1 MTDNEIKL
9 IKLIRENSHPEKA
22 LVIALAT
29 IYWYLTRSQS
39 FATPSVADFQE
50 LA

>member
-9 IKLIRENSHPEKA
+9 INMIREQNHPESA
-22 LVIALAT
+22 MIIALTT
-29 IYWYLTRSQS
+29 ICWYLTQSQS
-39 FATPSVADFQE
+39 SALPSVADFQE

>member
-9 IKLIRENSHPEKA
+9 INMIRKSNNPDKA
-22 LVIALAT
+22 LIIAFHT
-29 IYWYLTRSQS
+29 ICWYLTRSQS
-39 FATPSVADFQE
+39 SATPSVADSRE

>member
-9 IKLIRENSHPEKA
+9 INMIRDYKHPDKA
-22 LVIALAT
+22 MVIAIKT
-29 IYWYLTRSQS
+29 ICCYLTQRESS
-39 FATPSVADFQE
+39 AKPIVVDSRE

>member
-9 IKLIRENSHPEKA
+9 INMIRDYKHPEKA
-22 LVIALAT
+22 MVIALK
-29 IYWYLTRSQS
+29 IICCYLTQRESS
-39 FATPSVADFQE
+39 AKPIVVDSRE

>member
-9 IKLIRENSHPEKA
+9 INIIRKSNNPDKA
-22 LVIALAT
+22 LLTALTT
-29 IYWYLTRSQS
+29 ICWYLTRSQS
-39 FATPSVADFQE
+39 SALPSAADFRE

>member
-9 IKLIRENSHPEKA
+9 INMIRKSNNPEKA
-22 LVIALAT
+22 VITALAT
-29 IYWYLTRSQS
+29 ICWFLKQSQS
-39 FATPSVADFQE
+39 SATPSVVDFRE